1 MEARILTSGF
11 NHHDS
16 FNRSN
21 FVRINEVDRN
31 RVLLYFWIRTL
42 YIVPWN
48 HCLRN
53 IYICIRNQQK
63 TQGAAARNSKFLR
76 DKGIDS
82 PIKISSNEEVLGWGH
97 GLFFSINLITRN
109 SFFPGRERAWVG
121 INWPGR
127 RASARYGVRDTSADQ
142 LGAAAGIPKREPVQ
156 RFQLSAIWL
165 PPQLGL
171 IVVILERPVQRF
183 VLF

>member
-16 FNRSN
+16 LNRSN
-21 FVRINEVDRN
+21 FVRINEVDTN

-53 IYICIRNQQK
+53 IYIRNPNKRHKAQLQEILNSFAIKESIRQSRLVRK
-63 TQGAAARNSKFLR
+63 KKYWDGDT
-76 DKGIDS
+76 
-82 PIKISSNEEVLGWGH
+82 VY
-97 GLFFSINLITRN
+97 FSVFNLITRN
-109 SFFPGRERAWVG
+109 SLFPGRERAWVG